1 MNHSRV
7 LKQIKAKHR
16 NDNAKLQAQLSE
28 MKIELESKGKN
39 FDTMEKDLSL
49 QIMNMNL
56 NKKNNEL
63 EIAELMKSLEIK
75 NPIYEI
81 VKTEAMEKD
90 TIYNKLKSHYAA
102 KVSSSHSNS
111 ESLYVGSDSFRQ

>member
-28 MKIELESKGKN
+28 TKIELESKGKN
-39 FDTMEKDLSL
+39 FDMMEEDLL
-49 QIMNMNL
+49 LKITKMNL
-56 NKKNNEL
+56 NKKNNDL
-63 EIAELMKSLEIK
+63 EIAEFMKTLEIK

-90 TIYNKLKSHYAA
+90 TIYNKLKSYYAA
-102 KVSSSHSNS
+102 NVS
-111 ESLYVGSDSFRQ
+111 LGYIDVGDFMLVTIFGC

>member
-7 LKQIKAKHR
+7 LKQMEAKHR

-28 MKIELESKGKN
+28 TKIELESKGKN
-39 FDTMEKDLSL
+39 FDMMEEDLSL
-49 QIMNMNL
+49 QITKMNL

-63 EIAELMKSLEIK
+63 EIKEFMKTLEIK

-90 TIYNKLKSHYAA
+90 TIYNKLKSYYAA
-102 KVSSSHSNS
+102 KVSLGYIEVATS
-111 ESLYVGSDSFRQ
+111 